1 MAEANLWVRTS
12 DEAEAIGPFTASQVR
27 QIARAGLLTSQASVR
42 QGNDGI
48 WHPAATVKGL
58 LPRQAPHQAET
69 SIAGAA
75 ATRKPE
81 QATAGPV
88 ERKGGSPAASTET
101 EAAST
106 AVATKRKAVVPRVIY
121 TLLSLIVVA
130 GLGAGSYFAVQ
141 GGAIPIPLLSPSAKS
156 VCEASTF
163 AMEEYATAMRAR
175 NTDAAA
181 DALRS
186 YLNHAEK
193 IISPDFDKQIK
204 KLPLDDQAAI
214 QPTVEETKIVV
225 LALGARIGELPDT
238 RLQAV
243 VSQTRSMLNCVNM
256 TGASEREHELLKE
269 TGMWKLPDDIASRA
283 TKLANALIAGA
294 SQGR

>member
-1 MAEANLWVRTS
+1 MAEADLWVRTA

-42 QGNDGI
+42 RGNDGS

-58 LPRQAPHQAET
+58 LPRQSPHQAAT
-69 SIAGAA
+69 SIVGAA

-81 QATAGPV
+81 QATVGTV
-88 ERKGGSPAASTET
+88 ERRGDSPAASTET

-106 AVATKRKAVVPRVIY
+106 EVVNKRKAVVPRVKY
-121 TLLSLIVVA
+121 TLLSLVVVA
-130 GLGAGSYFAVQ
+130 GIGAGSYFVVQ
-141 GGAIPIPLLSPSAKS
+141 SGAIPVPLLSPSAKS
-156 VCEASTF
+156 VCEASTS
-163 AMEEYATAMRAR
+163 AMKEYATAMRAR

-181 DALRS
+181 EALRS
-186 YLNHAEK
+186 YLNHAET
-193 IISPDFDKQIK
+193 IVSPDFDRQIK

-214 QPTVEETKIVV
+214 QPTVEETKIVI

-243 VSQTRSMLNCVNM
+243 VSKTRSMLNCVNM
-256 TGASEREHELLKE
+256 TGASEQEHELLKE

-283 TKLANALIAGA
+283 TALANALLAGA